1 MSLTQLVSR
10 RMPLLC
16 QQNMVSVLIPTFQRE
31 EFVHEAVMSAVSQS
45 YENLDIVICDDG
57 STDETLSPSLAIAS
71 ADPRVRVYQQ
81 ESNVGFR
88 QNMQTLLEL
97 AEGSY
102 IQFLG
107 SDDLL
112 EYRAAETLSYILGS
126 EQKAAIATSPRYHI
140 SATGEIVGLLDSG
153 PLNATRQTYHEPA
166 TVGRAVLVDHRNW
179 IGELTTAM
187 FRRADLTP
195 NEFAVYRGKTYNW
208 ISDVSTWFTL
218 LDKGGVAFTPD
229 VLSSCRIHDGQ
240 EGHRN
245 REQLSSDWVDL
256 IADSIPHFIGN
267 WVDLSVALTRTLME
281 LGKDLILSSDRAVQ
295 SEYGRVVMHIADL
308 ISHGSELI
316 EFRSTTANGPRAA
329 TESHVSEKPKKPIL
343 LPTEKITDVWNMG
356 NSSEPETQFQM
367 TTAASSREGI

>member
-10 RMPLLC
+10 RMPLLS

-57 STDETLSPSLAIAS
+57 STDETLSPSLAIAA
-71 ADPRVRVYQQ
+71 ADPRIRVYRQ

-88 QNMQTLLEL
+88 KNMQTLLEL

-112 EYRAAETLSYILGS
+112 EYRATETLSYILGS

-140 SATGEIVGLLDSG
+140 TATGQTVGLLGSG
-153 PLNATRQTYHEPA
+153 PLNVTAQTYHEPA
-166 TVGRAVLVDHRNW
+166 MVGRAVLVDHRNW

-229 VLSSCRIHDGQ
+229 VLSSCRVHDGQ
-240 EGHRN
+240 EGNRN
-245 REQLSSDWVDL
+245 HELLASDWVNL
-256 IADSIPHFIGN
+256 IADSIPHFIGT

-281 LGKDLILSSDRAVQ
+281 LSADLIRCSDRAVQ

-316 EFRSTTANGPRAA
+316 EFRGATRNGPGAA

-356 NSSEPETQFQM
+356 NSSEPVTQFQM